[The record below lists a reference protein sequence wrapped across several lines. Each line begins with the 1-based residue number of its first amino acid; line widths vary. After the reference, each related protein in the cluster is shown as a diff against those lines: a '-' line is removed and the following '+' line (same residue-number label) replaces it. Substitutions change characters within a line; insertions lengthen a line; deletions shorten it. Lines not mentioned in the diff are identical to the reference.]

1 MQQPQKQLYV
11 EARQWRKSGE
21 RRSRRRGDGGGGG
34 GGRMWMSAGELSVAL
49 VGGLVV
55 DMLYIQRNNHVHCI

>member
-11 EARQWRKSGE
+11 EARQWRKSGG
-21 RRSRRRGDGGGGG
+21 RSRRRGDGGGGG

-55 DMLYIQRNNHVHCI
+55 DMLYIQRNKNA